1 MDIDYENILKENLQL
16 KEENKY
22 LRKILQLNNI
32 QYNQYTPIEE
42 KQFSKEDKIKIYL
55 SYFKGRNDI
64 YAERYYDKETGKKK
78 YAPVCINKFSEVC
91 NYKCKICEHKKYVGL
106 QEIELIKHFKGI
118 KSYGIY
124 PMLDNDECY
133 FLVTDFDDGNFFEN
147 ALLYKKIC
155 KQLGVDS
162 LIEISQSGN
171 GAHVW
176 VFFEE
181 PIKAKKVRKI
191 GDYILNKAYCLNNNI
206 TFKNF
211 DRFFP
216 SQDYLEKGGFG
227 NLIALP
233 LDGKLISENKTIFV
247 DENKV
252 SYENQIGA
260 LTSTKKVS
268 SNQIEL
274 LLEKIKKENELDI
287 LPKNILKNLNLE
299 QKDFEENLKII
310 INNEIVISKYD
321 ISLTAKKFLMR
332 LGSIHN
338 KEFYEK
344 QKIRQSTYNIP
355 RILQLFREDDSFIY
369 LPRGCYDELIK
380 VFRLLFV
387 NYKIIDNTNKG
398 NHIDVTFNGELYDYQ
413 KIAKDE
419 MLKVNNGILSA
430 STAFGKTVLAISLIG
445 ELKVNTLILV
455 NNINLLKQWEDKLDQ
470 FLNINYEYKKNKFGV
485 YYGQK
490 KNLNYQVDIASIHS
504 FEDDEKRNEILS
516 KYGMIIVDEV
526 HHVAAKTFEQVIK
539 SSTAKRIYGLTAT
552 PKRSDGNE
560 KIIFKT
566 IGDIVY
572 EHKEKNNKF
581 DKILEPRLTSFI
593 LESKDK
599 LLSYVDIC
607 NKLIESKDRN
617 NQIVE
622 DIKNSFLNKKNILVL
637 TDRVEH
643 TKVLKEQIESFT
655 DKVFVINGQM
665 KTKEKN
671 EISKQI
677 NSIDNDG
684 YIIIATGKYI
694 GEGFDLPSL
703 NTLFLTMPFKWEGM
717 LSQYVGRL
725 HRLSENKNEVKVYD
739 YVDINVRMFS
749 NMFNTRLKGYR
760 KLRYSLI
767 DGFEFNQNK
776 LLSKHEYFDKL
787 IKDLENSNGVILT
800 IVDFTLA
807 KLEELLS
814 IIKGKTTIVSSKEF
828 PKFSNENIEI
838 INRDVTLNSIII
850 DNKLVYYGGV
860 NPFIEL
866 NYDESIMRIDNI
878 DFVKDFI
885 KEINKRE
892 KNKDEVEN

>member
-1 MDIDYENILKENLQL
+1 MNIDYNKILKENHQL

-32 QYNQYTPIEE
+32 QYNEYTPIEE

-78 YAPVCINKFSEVC
+78 YSPVCINKFSEVC
-91 NYKCKICEHKKYVGL
+91 NFKCKTCEHKKYVGL
-106 QEIELIKHFKGI
+106 QEVELIKHFKGI

-133 FLVTDFDDGNFFEN
+133 FLVTDFDDGSFFEN

-155 KQLGVDS
+155 KQVGIDS

-176 VFFEE
+176 IFFEE
-181 PIKAKKVRKI
+181 PVKAKKARKI
-191 GDYILNKAYCLNNNI
+191 GDYILNKAYCLNNSI

-233 LDGKLISENKTIFV
+233 LDGKLINENKTVFV

-252 SYENQIGA
+252 PYENQIGV
-260 LTSTKKVS
+260 LSSIKKVS
-268 SNQIEL
+268 SAEIEL
-274 LLEKIKKENELDI
+274 LLERIKQENELDI

-299 QKDFEENLKII
+299 QKDFAEKLKIL
-310 INNEIVISKYD
+310 INNEIVISKND

-355 RILQLFREDDSFIY
+355 RVLQLFKEDDSFIY
-369 LPRGCYDELIK
+369 LPRGCYDELIE
-380 VFRLLFV
+380 VFRSLFID
-387 NYKIIDNTNKG
+387 YEIIDNTNKG
-398 NHIDVTFNGELYDYQ
+398 EIIDVTFNGELYDYQ
-413 KIAKDE
+413 KIAQEE

-430 STAFGKTVLAISLIG
+430 STAFGKTVLAISMIA
-445 ELKVNTLILV
+445 ELKINTLILV
-455 NNINLLKQWEDKLDQ
+455 NNINLLKQWEDKLNK
-470 FLNINYEYKKNKFGV
+470 FLNVNYGYKKNKFGV

-490 KNLNYQVDIASIHS
+490 KKLNFKVDIASIHS
-504 FEDDEKRNEILS
+504 FEDNEKRSEILS
-516 KYGMIIVDEV
+516 QYGMIIVDEV
-526 HHVAAKTFEQVIK
+526 HHVAAKTFEQVIR
-539 SSTAKRIYGLTAT
+539 SSTAKHIYGLTAT

-581 DKILEPRLTSFI
+581 DKILEPHLTSFT
-593 LESKDK
+593 LSSKDK

-607 NKLIESKDRN
+607 NKLIESKERN
-617 NQIVE
+617 HQIVE
-622 DIKNSFLNKKNILVL
+622 DIKNCFINKKNILVL

-643 TKVLKEQIESFT
+643 TKTLKEQIKLFT

-725 HRLSENKNEVKVYD
+725 HRLSENKNEVKVFD
-739 YVDINVRMFS
+739 YVDINIKMFS

-760 KLRYSLI
+760 KLHYSLI
-767 DGFEFNQNK
+767 DGFEFNQNR
-776 LLSKHEYFDKL
+776 LLSKHEYFDSL
-787 IKDLENSNGVILT
+787 LKDIENSNEVKLT
-800 IVDFTLA
+800 IVDYTLE
-807 KLEELLS
+807 KLVNLLS
-814 IIKGKTTIVSSKEF
+814 IIKGNITILSSREF
-828 PKFSNENIEI
+828 PKLPNNNLNI
-838 INRDVTLNSIII
+838 INKEVSVNSIII
-850 DNKLVYYGGV
+850 DNKLVYYGGI
-860 NPFIEL
+860 NPFIEI

-885 KEINKRE
+885 KEISNSLKT
-892 KNKDEVEN
+892 